1 MLNPCYIRKKQVPG
15 TIVGVVYWQCHIL
28 ARLNNTFVHLKKRV
42 GTLYSLNTKG
52 YIFRPFPYSS
62 RFSSGNL
69 KPLHSCL
76 IPPLFLCTI
85 FLYFVEIA
93 CTKYCIG
100 LVGFM
105 VFNVTFN
112 NISVI
117 SWRYEIFA
125 QRNIWH
131 WTLSKLKFKDKV
143 YAGFFFFKHEAIR
156 MCVSWGFYSFW
167 IAIKR

>member
-1 MLNPCYIRKKQVPG
+1 MLYKKKTGAWYYSGCRILTVPHPCTVKQHF
-15 TIVGVVYWQCHIL
+15 CS
-28 ARLNNTFVHLKKRV
+28 FEKRV

-125 QRNIWH
+125 QRNI
-131 WTLSKLKFKDKV
+131 
-143 YAGFFFFKHEAIR
+143 
-156 MCVSWGFYSFW
+156 
-167 IAIKR
+167 